1 MSDKKTLNFIKSYWY
16 KIMKKNTPST
26 TPAEAPEATET
37 AKTTETAATDA
48 PPSEEAA
55 AEMPESIPAEEAA
68 PETADETAPE
78 APTVDEKALAE
89 AEQRGYLRGRNERI
103 EELMRAPAPLS
114 RRQAPTAAAA
124 DSEPMILSTPRVSI
138 WDK

>member
-1 MSDKKTLNFIKSYWY
+1 
-16 KIMKKNTPST
+16 MKKNTPST
-26 TPAEAPEATET
+26 TPAEAPEAPET
-37 AKTTETAATDA
+37 AKTTETATATVA
-48 PPSEEAA
+48 PPAEEAA
-55 AEMPESIPAEEAA
+55 AETPESIPAEETA
-68 PETADETAPE
+68 PETAGETVPE

>member
-1 MSDKKTLNFIKSYWY
+1 
-16 KIMKKNTPST
+16 MKKNTPST
-26 TPAEAPEATET
+26 TPAEAPEAP
-37 AKTTETAATDA
+37 ETAAATVATVA
-48 PPSEEAA
+48 PPAEEAT
-55 AEMPESIPAEEAA
+55 AETPEYIPAEEAA
-68 PETADETAPE
+68 PATAGETVPE

-114 RRQAPTAAAA
+114 RRQAPTTAAA

>member
-1 MSDKKTLNFIKSYWY
+1 
-16 KIMKKNTPST
+16 MKKNTPST
-26 TPAEAPEATET
+26 TPAEAPEAPET
-37 AKTTETAATDA
+37 AKTTETATATVA
-48 PPSEEAA
+48 P
-55 AEMPESIPAEEAA
+55 PAEEAA
-68 PETADETAPE
+68 PETTGETAPE
-78 APTVDEKALAE
+78 APTVDEKALAD

>member
-1 MSDKKTLNFIKSYWY
+1 
-16 KIMKKNTPST
+16 MKKNTPST

-37 AKTTETAATDA
+37 AKTTETTATDA

-55 AEMPESIPAEEAA
+55 AETPESIPAEEAA
-68 PETADETAPE
+68 PETAGETAPE

>member
-1 MSDKKTLNFIKSYWY
+1 
-16 KIMKKNTPST
+16 MKKNTPST
-26 TPAEAPEATET
+26 TPAEAPEAPET
-37 AKTTETAATDA
+37 AKTTETAAATVA
-48 PPSEEAA
+48 PPAGEAA
-55 AEMPESIPAEEAA
+55 AETPESIPAEETA
-68 PETADETAPE
+68 PETAGETVPE

-114 RRQAPTAAAA
+114 RRQTPIAAVA

>member
-37 AKTTETAATDA
+37 AKTTETTATDA

-55 AEMPESIPAEEAA
+55 AETPESIPAEEAA
-68 PETADETAPE
+68 PETAGETAPE
-78 APTVDEKALAE
+78 TPTVDEKALAE
-89 AEQRGYLRGRNERI
+89 AEQRGYLRGRNKRI

>member
-1 MSDKKTLNFIKSYWY
+1 
-16 KIMKKNTPST
+16 MKKNTPST
-26 TPAEAPEATET
+26 TPAEAPEAPET
-37 AKTTETAATDA
+37 AKTTKSAATDA
-48 PPSEEAA
+48 P
-55 AEMPESIPAEEAA
+55 PAEEAA
-68 PETADETAPE
+68 PETTGETAPE
-78 APTVDEKALAE
+78 APTVDEKALAD

>member
-1 MSDKKTLNFIKSYWY
+1 
-16 KIMKKNTPST
+16 MKKNTPST

-37 AKTTETAATDA
+37 AATET
-48 PPSEEAA
+48 
-55 AEMPESIPAEEAA
+55 PESIPAEEAA
-68 PETADETAPE
+68 PETTGETAPE

>member
-1 MSDKKTLNFIKSYWY
+1 
-16 KIMKKNTPST
+16 MKKNTPST

-55 AEMPESIPAEEAA
+55 AETPESIPAEEAA
-68 PETADETAPE
+68 PETAGETAPE
-78 APTVDEKALAE
+78 APTVDEKALAD

-114 RRQAPTAAAA
+114 RRQAPIAAAA
-124 DSEPMILSTPRVSI
+124 DSEPMILSTPRISI

>member
-1 MSDKKTLNFIKSYWY
+1 
-16 KIMKKNTPST
+16 MKKNTPST
-26 TPAEAPEATET
+26 TPAEAPEAPET

-48 PPSEEAA
+48 PPAEEAA
-55 AEMPESIPAEEAA
+55 AETPESIPAEETA
-68 PETADETAPE
+68 PETAGETVPE

>member
-16 KIMKKNTPST
+16 KIMKKSTPST

-37 AKTTETAATDA
+37 AKTTETTATDA

-55 AEMPESIPAEEAA
+55 AETPESIPAEEAA
-68 PETADETAPE
+68 PETAGETAPE
-78 APTVDEKALAE
+78 VPTVDEKALAE

>member
-1 MSDKKTLNFIKSYWY
+1 
-16 KIMKKNTPST
+16 MKKNTPST
-26 TPAEAPEATET
+26 TPAEAPEAPET
-37 AKTTETAATDA
+37 AKTTKSAATDA
-48 PPSEEAA
+48 PPAEEAA
-55 AEMPESIPAEEAA
+55 AETPESIPAEEAA
-68 PETADETAPE
+68 PETTGETAPE
-78 APTVDEKALAE
+78 APTVDEKALTE

-114 RRQAPTAAAA
+114 RRQTPIAAAA

>member
-1 MSDKKTLNFIKSYWY
+1 
-16 KIMKKNTPST
+16 MKKNTPST
-26 TPAEAPEATET
+26 TPAEAPEAPET
-37 AKTTETAATDA
+37 AKTTETATATVA
-48 PPSEEAA
+48 PPAEEAA
-55 AEMPESIPAEEAA
+55 AETPESIPAEEAA
-68 PETADETAPE
+68 PATAGETVPE

>member
-1 MSDKKTLNFIKSYWY
+1 
-16 KIMKKNTPST
+16 MKKNTPST
-26 TPAEAPEATET
+26 TPAEAPET
-37 AKTTETAATDA
+37 AKTTETATATVA
-48 PPSEEAA
+48 PPAEEAA
-55 AEMPESIPAEEAA
+55 AETPESIPAEEAA
-68 PETADETAPE
+68 PETTGETAPE
-78 APTVDEKALAE
+78 APTVDEKALAD

-114 RRQAPTAAAA
+114 RRQALTAAAA

>member
-1 MSDKKTLNFIKSYWY
+1 
-16 KIMKKNTPST
+16 MKKNTPST
-26 TPAEAPEATET
+26 TPAEAPEAP
-37 AKTTETAATDA
+37 ETAATDA

-55 AEMPESIPAEEAA
+55 VETPESIPAEEAA
-68 PETADETAPE
+68 PETAGETAPE

>member
-1 MSDKKTLNFIKSYWY
+1 
-16 KIMKKNTPST
+16 MKKNTPST
-26 TPAEAPEATET
+26 TPAEAPEAPET
-37 AKTTETAATDA
+37 AKTTETATVTVA
-48 PPSEEAA
+48 PPAEEAT
-55 AEMPESIPAEEAA
+55 AETPESIPAEEAA
-68 PETADETAPE
+68 PETTGETAPE
-78 APTVDEKALAE
+78 APTVDEKALAD

-114 RRQAPTAAAA
+114 RRQTPTAAAA

>member
-1 MSDKKTLNFIKSYWY
+1 
-16 KIMKKNTPST
+16 MKKNTPST
-26 TPAEAPEATET
+26 TPAEAPEAPET
-37 AKTTETAATDA
+37 AKTTKTTKTAATDA

-55 AEMPESIPAEEAA
+55 AETPESIPAEEAA
-68 PETADETAPE
+68 PETAGETAPE

-114 RRQAPTAAAA
+114 RRQAPTAATA

>member
-1 MSDKKTLNFIKSYWY
+1 
-16 KIMKKNTPST
+16 MKKNTPST
-26 TPAEAPEATET
+26 TPAEAPEAPET
-37 AKTTETAATDA
+37 AKTTETATVTVA
-48 PPSEEAA
+48 PPAEEAT
-55 AEMPESIPAEEAA
+55 AETPESIPAEEAA
-68 PETADETAPE
+68 PETTGETAPE
-78 APTVDEKALAE
+78 APVVDEKALAE
-89 AEQRGYLRGRNERI
+89 AEQRGYLRGRNEHI

>member
-1 MSDKKTLNFIKSYWY
+1 
-16 KIMKKNTPST
+16 MKKNTPST
-26 TPAEAPEATET
+26 TPAEAPEAP
-37 AKTTETAATDA
+37 ETAAATVA
-48 PPSEEAA
+48 PPAEEATAETPESIPAEEAA
-55 AEMPESIPAEEAA
+55 AETPESIPAEEAA
-68 PETADETAPE
+68 PATAGETVPE